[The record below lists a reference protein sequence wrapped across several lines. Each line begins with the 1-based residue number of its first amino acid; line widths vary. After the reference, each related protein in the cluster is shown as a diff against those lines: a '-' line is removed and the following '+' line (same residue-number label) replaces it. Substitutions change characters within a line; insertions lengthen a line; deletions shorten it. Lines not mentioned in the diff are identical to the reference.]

1 MEKKID
7 IIFSIIIVALC
18 IGSFVYGFHLGR
30 YKSKKET
37 IENIVKPDTTYNKV
51 VLDSIEYN
59 IIKKDS
65 IIYYIKQEMKNEVI
79 KVLELDDSS
88 AVKLFEQLC
97 AEP

>member
-1 MEKKID
+1 MEKINKICLIIVFGIICFIIGYCTADNNNSKID
-7 IIFSIIIVALC
+7 YNNVTL
-18 IGSFVYGFHLGR
+18 
-30 YKSKKET
+30 
-37 IENIVKPDTTYNKV
+37 PDTTYNKV
-51 VLDSIEYN
+51 TLDSIEYN

-65 IIYYIKQEMKNEVI
+65 IIYDIKQKMKYEVA

>member
-1 MEKKID
+1 MDKTVNV
-7 IIFSIIIVALC
+7 IFGVVIVSIC
-18 IGSFVYGFHLGR
+18 IGLSAYCYHRGLVKGR
-30 YKSKKET
+30 NEV
-37 IENIVKPDTTYNKV
+37 IENTVKPDTTYNKV
-51 VLDSIEYN
+51 TLDSIEYN

-65 IIYYIKQEMKNEVI
+65 VIYNIKQKMKDEVI

>member
-1 MEKKID
+1 MEKKINGVFIFILGC
-7 IIFSIIIVALC
+7 IIGTCAAFYFHYKEHKDDANEVIV
-18 IGSFVYGFHLGR
+18 
-30 YKSKKET
+30 
-37 IENIVKPDTTYNKV
+37 PDTTYNKIT
-51 VLDSIEYN
+51 LDSIEYN

-65 IIYYIKQEMKNEVI
+65 IIYNIKNKMKDEVT

>member
-1 MEKKID
+1 MGKKINGVF
-7 IIFSIIIVALC
+7 IFILGYLIGTCAAFYFHYKEHKNDANQVIV
-18 IGSFVYGFHLGR
+18 
-30 YKSKKET
+30 
-37 IENIVKPDTTYNKV
+37 PDTTYNKV
-51 VLDSIEYN
+51 TLDSIEYN

-65 IIYYIKQEMKNEVI
+65 IIYDIKQEMKNEVI

>member
-1 MEKKID
+1 MDKKID
-7 IIFSIIIVALC
+7 IIFGVVIVSIC
-18 IGSFVYGFHLGR
+18 IGMFFYGYHRGLVRGR
-30 YKSKKET
+30 TESIET
-37 IENIVKPDTTYNKV
+37 ITKPDTAYNKI
-51 VLDSIEYN
+51 VLDSIELR

-65 IIYYIKQEMKNEVI
+65 IIYNIKNKMKDEVT

>member
-1 MEKKID
+1 MDKTVN
-7 IIFSIIIVALC
+7 IIFGVVIVSIC
-18 IGSFVYGFHLGR
+18 IGLSAYCYYRGLVKGR
-30 YKSKKET
+30 NEV
-37 IENIVKPDTTYNKV
+37 IENTVKPDTTYNKV
-51 VLDSIEYN
+51 TLDSIEYN

-65 IIYYIKQEMKNEVI
+65 IIYDIKQEMKNEVT